1 MLRRLRVTIEGR
13 AYDVTVEDLTNTDNA
28 LYPAPSSMPAAP
40 TSAEAPPPAPMPAP
54 ALDAGAGGDA
64 PGGAVISTMSGVVN
78 DLLVDVGQQVGVGD
92 TVAHIEAMKM
102 KTPLVTTISGT
113 VASIE
118 IAVGEQVLAGQ
129 TVLTLR

>member
-13 AYDVTVEDLTNTDNA
+13 AYEVTVEDLSASDNA
-28 LYPAPSSMPAAP
+28 LYPAPSSMPVAP
-40 TSAEAPPPAPMPAP
+40 STDTSPPPAPMPAAP
-54 ALDAGAGGDA
+54 APPA
-64 PGGAVISTMSGVVN
+64 PGEAGEGAIVSTMSGVVN
-78 DLLVDVGQQVGVGD
+78 DLLVDVGREVKAGD

-102 KTPLVTTISGT
+102 KTPLVSNISGT

-129 TVLTLR
+129 TVMTLR